1 MVQGPISGRA
11 LASVSSAVPSS
22 VVSLDRLRN
31 SALTRAPLPRPKRRR
46 RVHCERWVLGMRM
59 RSLLAIGLTAAP
71 LTVIASQERPV
82 LKSGDRVRI
91 IAPSVSRA
99 PFVGTLV
106 TLRTD
111 SLVVQDGAN
120 VWRLSLASLTRLDIS
135 QGLTSHAGRGAGIG
149 LLVGAGVG
157 AVIGSGCDLTVVPVS
172 SEAGCIAVG
181 VALVGGAGALL
192 GAVIGSHTRTERW
205 AAVPLDHL
213 RVSFMPRRSGRV
225 QFTASISL

>member
-1 MVQGPISGRA
+1 
-11 LASVSSAVPSS
+11 
-22 VVSLDRLRN
+22 
-31 SALTRAPLPRPKRRR
+31 
-46 RVHCERWVLGMRM
+46 M

-181 VALVGGAGALL
+181 VAVVGGAGSLL
-192 GAVIGSHTRTERW
+192 GERYAEEKHVRGFFRDVLDQIRALPGVEAAGAVSGLPLTGQGSSGTVTVETQ
-205 AAVPLDHL
+205 AVPLDHL